1 MNILRTA
8 SLGYNSAGSYKKKS
22 VAKIELPLK
31 KLIENLEFSRTLFL
45 IFLDIY
51 FISAA
56 NKGQST
62 VNYCQSLAFD
72 CPHLPCNDHCDRWLL
87 LDLLL
92 LLLLSLLSLL
102 LNEYFLNV
110 LAVPSKT
117 VFCTCAVPTV
127 IPICFNLLPNC
138 LGIAPKE
145 PITNGMTFHIPLTFH
160 IFCNFLPSL
169 FFYFILLL
177 LFNHTI
183 SRNCKINY
191 FTTSLLPIN
200 YNQIWSPNFYN
211 IISLNTEIAQD
222 YTIFIL

>member
-92 LLLLSLLSLL
+92 LLLSLLSLL

-110 LAVPSKT
+110 LAVLK
-117 VFCTCAVPTV
+117 
-127 IPICFNLLPNC
+127 
-138 LGIAPKE
+138 
-145 PITNGMTFHIPLTFH
+145 
-160 IFCNFLPSL
+160 SL
-169 FFYFILLL
+169 
-177 LFNHTI
+177 
-183 SRNCKINY
+183 
-191 FTTSLLPIN
+191 
-200 YNQIWSPNFYN
+200 
-211 IISLNTEIAQD
+211 
-222 YTIFIL
+222 